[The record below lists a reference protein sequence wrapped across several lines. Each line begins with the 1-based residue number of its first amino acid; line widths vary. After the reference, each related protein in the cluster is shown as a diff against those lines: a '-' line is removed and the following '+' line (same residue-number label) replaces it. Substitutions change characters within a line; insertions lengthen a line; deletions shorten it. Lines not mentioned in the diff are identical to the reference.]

1 MLTTIHRP
9 NGRLVRSRVY
19 TPTGSV
25 GRKLQRAADLQAR
38 IALLDAELRSLRE
51 EILHHMESKGLD
63 RMEVGDFRAT
73 RKTRHAWTYSASTER
88 EMLAL
93 RQLQKWEQAQG
104 IATDNPT
111 IHVALSTTSS
121 PENANP

>member
-1 MLTTIHRP
+1 MLTTTHRP
-9 NGRLVRSRVY
+9 DGRLIRARVY

-38 IALLDAELRSLRE
+38 IALLDAELRSLRD
-51 EILHHMESKGLD
+51 EILEHMNAKGLD

-73 RKTRHAWTYSASTER
+73 RKTRHAWSYSPSTER
-88 EMLAL
+88 EALAL

-111 IHVALSTTSS
+111 IHVALSSHPS
-121 PENANP
+121 ADQ